1 VDRNAELNRLAQ
13 ADRHIADAE
22 RNVSDQL
29 LLIEKLRRDGHD
41 IRIAEEIAKAI
52 RGKPA
57 YATRTPTPDRHNDR
71 ADRQRARVI
80 ARELYTLPWFR
91 DY

>member
-22 RNVSDQL
+22 PNVSDQL

-41 IRIAEEIAKAI
+41 IRIAEETLKRFEASLHTL
-52 RGKPA
+52 REH
-57 YATRTPTPDRHNDR
+57 RHLIVTTIEQIDKGL
-71 ADRQRARVI
+71 A
-80 ARELYTLPWFR
+80 
-91 DY
+91 

>member
-1 VDRNAELNRLAQ
+1 VDRNAELNRLVQ

-41 IRIAEEIAKAI
+41 IRIAEETPSLHSLREHRHLIATTIEQIDKGLA
-52 RGKPA
+52 
-57 YATRTPTPDRHNDR
+57 
-71 ADRQRARVI
+71 
-80 ARELYTLPWFR
+80 
-91 DY
+91 

>member
-22 RNVSDQL
+22 PNVSDQL

-41 IRIAEEIAKAI
+41 IRIKRFEASLHTLREH
-52 RGKPA
+52 
-57 YATRTPTPDRHNDR
+57 RHLIVTTIEQIDKGL
-71 ADRQRARVI
+71 A
-80 ARELYTLPWFR
+80 
-91 DY
+91 

>member
-1 VDRNAELNRLAQ
+1 MDHNAELNRLAQ

-41 IRIAEEIAKAI
+41 IRIAEETLKRFEASLHTL
-52 RGKPA
+52 REH
-57 YATRTPTPDRHNDR
+57 RHLIVTTIEQIDKGL
-71 ADRQRARVI
+71 A
-80 ARELYTLPWFR
+80 
-91 DY
+91 